1 MSQVA
6 TTQFREH
13 LLNWLDKAER
23 GEEVIIV
30 RRGRPSL
37 RLTPVQPDQAQAAEK
52 LAQWRDRAVLHD
64 VVTPAIAEDVWEMA
78 Q

>member
-1 MSQVA
+1 MSFVA
-6 TTQFREH
+6 TTEFREH

-37 RLTPVQPDQAQAAEK
+37 RLTALAQDQAQAAAK
-52 LAQWRDRAVLHD
+52 LQQWRARAVLHD
-64 VVTPAIAEDVWEMA
+64 VISPAIAEDSWDMSK
-78 Q
+78 